1 MKSITRFVLGIFVL
15 FGLSWIGFVA
25 YPYMTFAEL
34 KADRDSVTN
43 ELTPPNVPGV
53 AQQGSRVFAANGCVY
68 CHSQF
73 AHDKT
78 EGGDID
84 RGWAKRRTVARDYMN
99 DRQVFLGVSR
109 LGSDLTN
116 VGVRQ
121 KDAQW
126 YYRLLYNPQSISP
139 ISAMPAYRWLF
150 REQKVAG
157 QAANNALKLEGP
169 EKPRPGYEIV
179 PTAEGESL
187 VGYLLSLKR
196 DYNLPEAPEP
206 KE

>member
-1 MKSITRFVLGIFVL
+1 VNSITRFVLGIFVL

-150 REQKVAG
+150 REQKIAG

>member
-1 MKSITRFVLGIFVL
+1 L

-206 KE
+206 K

>member
-1 MKSITRFVLGIFVL
+1 VKSITRLVLGIFVL
-15 FGLSWIGFVA
+15 FGLSWICFVA
-25 YPYMTFAEL
+25 YPYLSFAEL

-43 ELTPPNVPGV
+43 ELTPPGVPGV
-53 AQQGSRVFAANGCVY
+53 AERGSHVFAANGCVY

-73 AHDKT
+73 ARDKV

-84 RGWAKRRTVARDYMN
+84 RQWAKRRTVARDYMN

-109 LGSDLTN
+109 LGPDLTN

-126 YYRLLYNPQSISP
+126 YYRLLYNPQTISP
-139 ISAMPAYRWLF
+139 TSIMPSYRWLF
-150 REQKVAG
+150 REQKIAG
-157 QAANNALKLEGP
+157 QPANNALKLEGAD
-169 EKPRPGYEIV
+169 KPKPGYEIV

-187 VGYLLSLKR
+187 AAYLLSLKR